1 MEEYIEKLYV
11 YVCQNGGTMNLSD
24 IAKSGIPR
32 PDDPE
37 GRTKFRK
44 IMEKY
49 GKSRFV
55 FKNIG
60 TGGRTQCIAH
70 VIIRSNGNGKTD
82 ECLTKGNV
90 SSKVPLSSKSF
101 KLSNG
106 MRCFYVTEISYL
118 EMYIERIITLC
129 ETDSQF
135 ISIDCEGVPN
145 TLQLIQIATKEAVY
159 IFDCQLI
166 GEDKVCC
173 ALEPLLMEQSP
184 IKLMHNIHKN
194 ALALQK
200 FGDIELVEVIDTQL
214 LAEFLWGHP
223 FVGLNSF
230 LSRLE
235 LPTHPTKEFVEK
247 RMKSGVDLCSKRPIA
262 QTSLEYAA
270 MNVSFLQNAAK
281 EITNTIKQND
291 LKTIIEASSCRA
303 KNAIK
308 YNGSRSICFDE
319 KNKYAIA
326 SSELIRLV
334 RPHEGFFGEKL
345 HVESNTEE
353 IFSILPLIYKK
364 KLKSSNQKNKIM
376 GFFKNDD
383 ESDNVI
389 PMETLSDIVLD
400 IGRRPHCWTRDCR
413 VFLCDD
419 EFKLV
424 QHSEIDEIS
433 AKLGRFGSDN
443 RAGLNGQLHRFS
455 AMRDRDDQIAGITI
469 RVGRNVNGNA
479 AMLMDLLLGSDKSIL
494 ILGEPGSGK
503 TTIVREAAR
512 KLAET
517 KNVIVVDTSNEIAG
531 DGTHPH
537 RCIGLARRMM
547 VPSLDKQ
554 SATMIEC
561 VQNHTPHVMVIDEI
575 GRPKE
580 VQAARTVK
588 QRGVRMI
595 ASAHGDL
602 RRLLKNKDL
611 VGLVGGI
618 ESVTIGD
625 DMAKE
630 EAIRKQKLLVQEQGG
645 GGGEHHS
652 SSMNS
657 NSISKT
663 RVQRCSEPTFEIIVE
678 VSRESRHD
686 WRIVSDSAKAVDRI
700 LDGLRYQAQLRSRD
714 PEGNTRMEV
723 IDG

>member
-82 ECLTKGNV
+82 GCLTIGNV

-173 ALEPLLMEQSP
+173 ALEPLLTKQSP

-194 ALALQK
+194 ALIALQK

-247 RMKSGVDLCSKRPIA
+247 RMKSGVDL
-262 QTSLEYAA
+262 
-270 MNVSFLQNAAK
+270 
-281 EITNTIKQND
+281 
-291 LKTIIEASSCRA
+291 
-303 KNAIK
+303 
-308 YNGSRSICFDE
+308 
-319 KNKYAIA
+319 
-326 SSELIRLV
+326 
-334 RPHEGFFGEKL
+334 
-345 HVESNTEE
+345 
-353 IFSILPLIYKK
+353 
-364 KLKSSNQKNKIM
+364 
-376 GFFKNDD
+376 
-383 ESDNVI
+383 
-389 PMETLSDIVLD
+389 
-400 IGRRPHCWTRDCR
+400 
-413 VFLCDD
+413 
-419 EFKLV
+419 
-424 QHSEIDEIS
+424 
-433 AKLGRFGSDN
+433 
-443 RAGLNGQLHRFS
+443 
-455 AMRDRDDQIAGITI
+455 
-469 RVGRNVNGNA
+469 
-479 AMLMDLLLGSDKSIL
+479 
-494 ILGEPGSGK
+494 
-503 TTIVREAAR
+503 
-512 KLAET
+512 
-517 KNVIVVDTSNEIAG
+517 
-531 DGTHPH
+531 
-537 RCIGLARRMM
+537 
-547 VPSLDKQ
+547 
-554 SATMIEC
+554 
-561 VQNHTPHVMVIDEI
+561 
-575 GRPKE
+575 
-580 VQAARTVK
+580 
-588 QRGVRMI
+588 
-595 ASAHGDL
+595 
-602 RRLLKNKDL
+602 
-611 VGLVGGI
+611 
-618 ESVTIGD
+618 
-625 DMAKE
+625 
-630 EAIRKQKLLVQEQGG
+630 
-645 GGGEHHS
+645 
-652 SSMNS
+652 
-657 NSISKT
+657 
-663 RVQRCSEPTFEIIVE
+663 
-678 VSRESRHD
+678 
-686 WRIVSDSAKAVDRI
+686 
-700 LDGLRYQAQLRSRD
+700 
-714 PEGNTRMEV
+714 
-723 IDG
+723 